1 VAEEGQRFEVSGLG
15 LSFSGTAFRNGK
27 ECTTPVTNAACQGR
41 DRASY
46 QHVDLASILTGY
58 RSF

>member
-1 VAEEGQRFEVSGLG
+1 VVEEEQRFEYQVGG
-15 LSFSGTAFRNGK
+15 PFSGTAFRNGT

-46 QHVDLASILTGY
+46 QHVDLASIFTGY
-58 RSF
+58 RPF